1 MSKTIL
7 SFNNPSPQWVTWLFR
22 IEFLITKGLSVW
34 IASTA
39 LISAAAK
46 VEILLALSTIDL
58 VVWGFARMMG
68 VKKPDDSIFEVPK
81 PPIRRTMKK
90 IAFFQQDLA
99 DTVVSINGDT
109 TYAGQPISTLPQL
122 SEDYTIEL
130 DEADEYEDL
139 CIAVD
144 DNVDPANFIC
154 VFNNATNGQYN
165 APGQAILGPRPP
177 HR

>member
-7 SFNNPSPQWVTWLFR
+7 SINSPTPKWMTAIFR
-22 IEFLITKGLSVW
+22 IEFLLTKGLTVW
-34 IASTA
+34 IAATQ
-39 LISAAAK
+39 LVGPKAK
-46 VEILLALSTIDL
+46 VEILVALSAIDL
-58 VVWGFARMMG
+58 MVWGFARMMG
-68 VKKPDDSIFEVPK
+68 VQKPSEKDIFDNQK
-81 PPIRRTMKK
+81 PVLTTMKK

-109 TYAGQPISTLPQL
+109 TYAGQPISNLPQL

-165 APGQAILGPRPP
+165 APGNEFIGPRPP